1 MERIYLSDRWKV
13 SRGWF
18 LDLGD
23 QGTAIM
29 TGEGE
34 IIERGDNYVA
44 IGIEI
49 EKYEYKNW
57 VFSDMELIV
66 YMDTNEKINN
76 IDDALL
82 RYWDY
87 WRIDGT
93 SKTKVISRG
102 LPEDILNTILADIV
116 IKIDEQK
123 SNLRY

>member
-1 MERIYLSDRWKV
+1 M
-13 SRGWF
+13 SRGWL

-29 TGEGE
+29 SGEGE
-34 IIERGDNYVA
+34 IIEKGSNYVA
-44 IGIEI
+44 IGIEL
-49 EKYEYKNW
+49 EKYEYKGW

-66 YMDTNEKINN
+66 YMDTTDNINC
-76 IDDALL
+76 IDGALL
-82 RYWDY
+82 RHWDY

-93 SKTKVISRG
+93 NKTKVISRG

-123 SNLRY
+123 SNQGY

>member
-1 MERIYLSDRWKV
+1 MERIYLSDQWKI

-34 IIERGDNYVA
+34 IIERGSNYVA
-44 IGIEI
+44 IGIEL
-49 EKYEYKNW
+49 EKYEYKGW
-57 VFSDMELIV
+57 VFSNMELIV
-66 YMDTNEKINN
+66 YMDITDNINY

-82 RYWDY
+82 RHWDY

-93 SKTKVISRG
+93 SKTKIISRG
-102 LPEDILNTILADIV
+102 IPEDILNTILANIV
-116 IKIDEQK
+116 ISIDEQGF
-123 SNLRY
+123 NQIY